1 MKLVYLIAGTYN
13 SGGMER
19 VLTNKVNYLVAHG
32 YDITIVTTDQRGQL
46 PFFPLDKRIACYDL
60 GVNYEDNNGKSFLNK
75 LVHYPFKQWKH
86 KKKLAKLLRSL
97 HANIVVSMFCN
108 DASILPRINDGS
120 KKVLEVHFSR
130 FKRLQYGRKGLWRL
144 ADEWRNAND
153 EQVVSR
159 FDRFVV
165 LTEEDRTYW
174 GNIPNI
180 QVIPNARTFT
190 FERPTDLN
198 SKVVMAVGRYDYQKG
213 FERLIDAWAKVCSKV
228 DDWQLEIIGDGCLRQ
243 KMIRQIEKNR
253 LANRVILT
261 KLSADQMK
269 DAYMNASVFVLSSR
283 FEGLPMVLLEAQAAG
298 LPIVSFDC
306 KCGPRDVV
314 TDGIDGFLVEEGN
327 IAALADALL
336 RVMQD
341 DDLRIR
347 MGKSAYEHS
356 NRYEEA
362 VVMKKWT
369 DLFAEL
375 MTQR

>member
-1 MKLVYLIAGTYN
+1 MKIVYLIAGTYN

-19 VLTNKVNYLVAHG
+19 VLANKSNYLVAQGH
-32 YDITIVTTDQRGQL
+32 DIIIVTTDQRGRNS
-46 PFFPLDKRIACYDL
+46 FFPLDKRIACYDL
-60 GVNYEDNNGKSFLNK
+60 GINYEENNGKSFFNK
-75 LVHYPFKQWKH
+75 AIHYPFKQWKH
-86 KKKLAKLLRSL
+86 KKRLAELLRSL
-97 HANIVVSMFCN
+97 HADVVVSMFCN
-108 DASILPRINDGS
+108 DVSILPRMKDGS

-153 EQVVSR
+153 KQMVSR

-165 LTEEDRTYW
+165 LTEEDEAYW
-174 GNIPNI
+174 GNIPNMM
-180 QVIPNARTFT
+180 VIPNARTYA
-190 FERPTDLN
+190 FERPAALN

-228 DDWQLEIIGDGCLRQ
+228 NGWKLEIIGDGSLRQ
-243 KMIRQIEKNR
+243 NMMRQIEENG
-253 LANRVILT
+253 LGNNIILK

-269 DAYMNASVFVLSSR
+269 DAYLNASVFALSSR
-283 FEGLPMVLLEAQAAG
+283 YEGLPMVLLEAQAAG

-314 TDGIDGFLVEEGN
+314 TDGIDGFLVEEGD
-327 IAALADALL
+327 IDALADALL

-341 DDLRIR
+341 DVLRLR
-347 MGKSAYEHS
+347 MGKSAYEQS
-356 NRYEEA
+356 DRYEES

-369 DLFAEL
+369 DLFAG
-375 MTQR
+375 MMK

>member
-32 YDITIVTTDQRGQL
+32 CDITVVTTDQRGQL
-46 PFFPLDKRIACYDL
+46 PFFPLDKRVACYDL
-60 GVNYEDNNGKSFLNK
+60 GINYEDNNGKSFLNK

-86 KKKLAKLLRSL
+86 KKKLAKLLRHL
-97 HANIVVSMFCN
+97 HADIVVSMFCN
-108 DASILPRINDGS
+108 DVSILPRINDGS

-153 EQVVSR
+153 ERIVSH

-180 QVIPNARTFT
+180 QVIPNARTYT
-190 FERPTDLN
+190 FERPADLN

-213 FERLIDAWAKVCSKV
+213 FERLIDAWVKVCGKV
-228 DDWQLEIIGDGCLRQ
+228 NDWNLEIIGDGGLRQ
-243 KMIRQIEKNR
+243 NMIQQIEKNG
-253 LANRVILT
+253 LGNRITLK

-269 DAYMNASVFVLSSR
+269 EAYMNASVFVLSSR

-327 IAALADALL
+327 VTALSDALL
-336 RVMQD
+336 RVIQD
-341 DDLRIR
+341 DVLRIR

-356 NRYEEA
+356 DRYEES

-369 DLFAEL
+369 DLFAEV
-375 MTQR
+375 MK

>member
-32 YDITIVTTDQRGQL
+32 CDITVVTTDQRGQL
-46 PFFPLDKRIACYDL
+46 PFFPLDKRVACYDL
-60 GVNYEDNNGKSFLNK
+60 GINYEDNNGKSFFNK
-75 LVHYPFKQWKH
+75 LVYYPFKQWMH
-86 KKKLAKLLRSL
+86 KKKLTKLLRHL
-97 HANIVVSMFCN
+97 HADIVVSMFCN
-108 DASILPRINDGS
+108 DASILPRMNDGS

-153 EQVVSR
+153 ERIVSR

-180 QVIPNARTFT
+180 RVIPNARTYT
-190 FERPTDLN
+190 FERPADLN

-213 FERLIDAWAKVCSKV
+213 FERLIDAWVKVCSKV
-228 DDWQLEIIGDGCLRQ
+228 NDWNLEIIGDGSLRQ
-243 KMIRQIEKNR
+243 NMIRQIEENR
-253 LANRVILT
+253 LGNRIILK

-269 DAYMNASVFVLSSR
+269 EAYMNASVFVLSSR

-327 IAALADALL
+327 VTALSDALL
-336 RVMQD
+336 RVIQD
-341 DDLRIR
+341 DVLRFR

-356 NRYEEA
+356 NRYEES

-369 DLFAEL
+369 DLFAEV
-375 MTQR
+375 MK